1 MKKIVILST
10 VLMSITGFSF
20 AATTTVNA
28 SSNPHPN
35 VHQTNITLKSEY
47 QQVLLGEKDGK
58 ITTAQGDT
66 LKADL
71 KSVRTQ
77 EVAFIKENGNH
88 ELTSAQTAQLN
99 ATLSSVEQTLTTAGV
114 PVPTP
119 SAHH

>member
-10 VLMSITGFSF
+10 VLMSIAGFSF

-35 VHQTNITLKSEY
+35 VHQTNMTLKSEW
-47 QQVLLGEKDGK
+47 QQIQLGEKSGK

-66 LKADL
+66 LKASL
-71 KSVRTQ
+71 KSVRQQ
-77 EVAFIKENGNH
+77 EVAFVKENGNH
-88 ELTSAQTAQLN
+88 ELTSAQTTQLQT
-99 ATLSSVEQTLTTAGV
+99 TLSQVEQTLTTAGV
-114 PVPTP
+114 PIPTP